1 MACNDNDLGGSSSRI
16 ARPRM
21 FRGGGGS
28 NVAIFELLNEQQ
40 VITTTLESSSSWDL
54 LVLTGPEF
62 ESLGK
67 AIQDIVID
75 YEVSNIID
83 NFQFFVAIQSKYRN
97 GDWGPALSGIVSGDC
112 LVGTSA
118 APVTQ
123 AAYKIGTAYTDR
135 TRFGVLSRLVM
146 FHQAKTTGG
155 GTGRVGSSA
164 RISMQ
169 AAVRF
174 WGC

>member
-1 MACNDNDLGGSSSRI
+1 MTWQGQAPASPVRACF
-16 ARPRM
+16 A
-21 FRGGGGS
+21 GGGGNG
-28 NVAIFELLNEQQ
+28 NVAVFELLSEHQ

-75 YEVSNIID
+75 YEVSNIIAD
-83 NFQFFVAIQSKYRN
+83 FQFFVAIQSKYRN
-97 GDWGPALSGIVSGDC
+97 GDWGPALSGLVDGDC
-112 LVGTSA
+112 LVGTASA
-118 APVTQ
+118 PITQ
-123 AAYKIGTAYTDR
+123 AAYKIGAAYTDR

-146 FHQAKTTGG
+146 FHRAKTSGG
-155 GTGRVGSSA
+155 GTGRVGASA